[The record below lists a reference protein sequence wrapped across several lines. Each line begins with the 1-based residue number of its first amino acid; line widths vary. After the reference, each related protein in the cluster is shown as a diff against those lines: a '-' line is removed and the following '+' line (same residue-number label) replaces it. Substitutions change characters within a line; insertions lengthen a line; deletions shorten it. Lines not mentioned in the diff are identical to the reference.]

1 MTGASRLPEG
11 SFIAGADVQR
21 VLALLGEDG
30 EQAFVVGG
38 AVRNTLLGRPLGD
51 VDIATTALPR
61 DVMRRAK
68 AAGMRAV
75 PTGIEH
81 GTVTLLVDHHPFEV
95 TTLRRDVETDGR
107 RAVVSFSRNIED
119 DAARRDFTMN
129 ALYATAD
136 GTVLDPVGGL
146 PDLAARRV
154 RFIGDA
160 ERRIREDY
168 LRILRLFRFH
178 ADYGEGALDPEGRD
192 AAVRLR
198 AGLGRLSA
206 ERVRAEWLKLL
217 AARRGPLILGE
228 VSDLGFAERVLG
240 SPARPGVLSRLVDAL
255 PGADPALRLAASGLF
270 CRGDGERLAE
280 RLRLSRAEA
289 RLLDIVG
296 LWLDRLHGRVAGL
309 DRAAVR
315 RMSHGL
321 GPEARPVLGIAAAA
335 DGLDVGTVLS
345 LHAATLDAPAP
356 VSPFTGA
363 GLLARG
369 LTPGPAVGRIL
380 AAAESAW
387 ADEDFPSDPARC
399 EAILAA
405 AIEADGVQT
414 REGAASP
421 AP

>member
-1 MTGASRLPEG
+1 MSAGARLPEG
-11 SFIAGADVQR
+11 SFIAQAEVQR
-21 VLALLGEDG
+21 VLALLSEDG
-30 EQAFVVGG
+30 EQAFAVGG

-51 VDIATTALPR
+51 VDIATTALPHA
-61 DVMRRAK
+61 VMRRAR
-68 AAGMRAV
+68 AAGLRAM

-81 GTVTLLVDHHPFEV
+81 GTVTLLLDHHPFEV

-107 RAVVSFSRNIED
+107 RAVVSFSRDIAD

-228 VSDLGFAERVLG
+228 VSDLGFADRVLG
-240 SPARPGVLSRLVDAL
+240 SPARAGALARLVVAL
-255 PGADPALRLAASGLF
+255 PGAEPALRLAVSSLF
-270 CRGDGERLAE
+270 GRADGERLAE

-289 RLLDIVG
+289 RLLDTVG
-296 LWLDRLHGRVAGL
+296 LWLDRLHGCVPGL
-309 DRAAVR
+309 DRTRVR
-315 RMSHGL
+315 RMAHAL
-321 GPEARPVLGIAAAA
+321 GPEVRSVLAAAAAA
-335 DGLDVGTVLS
+335 DGLDVGAVLARHES
-345 LHAATLDAPAP
+345 VLDEPP
-356 VSPFTGA
+356 PRSPFTGA

-369 LTPGPAVGRIL
+369 IAAGPAVGRIL
-380 AAAESAW
+380 AAAEAAW
-387 ADEDFPSDPARC
+387 ADEDFPSDPARS

-405 AIEADGVQT
+405 AIAADGT
-414 REGAASP
+414 
-421 AP
+421 